1 MSQFADFTSL
11 FNIQRQYLVDLSAI
25 SLDSSYNNVDSTLAL
40 KNQLNT
46 LFNTYNTA
54 LPASSAALDNQSQMY
69 NIIQQEKQRLEEKK
83 KGIDNAYAT
92 QQRLIQL
99 NESYREKNM
108 KYITILII
116 LIIAISIYLAL
127 LMASRNLS
135 FISPFVINLLTAL
148 LISGT
153 VIIIAIIIA
162 RINKRDNMN
171 FQKLLFVPPDNS
183 GNVYGNIY
191 GNVSLTGYATC
202 IGNICCGAGTT
213 WDSATGVCKPTTTS
227 GTTSGTT
234 AGFTLMNGLYGNNNC
249 DKCNGQEVQ
258 YIPYVPFEFDSYAK
272 I

>member
-1 MSQFADFTSL
+1 MPDNNNSADFTSL
-11 FNIQRQYLVDLSAI
+11 FNIQKQYLADLTALTPQSGTTGNYAATLR
-25 SLDSSYNNVDSTLAL
+25 SNLDNLYNSYGN
-40 KNQLNT
+40 
-46 LFNTYNTA
+46 A
-54 LPASSAALDNQSQMY
+54 LPASSAALDNQNQMY
-69 NIIQQEKQRLEEKK
+69 NIIQQEKIRLDTKK
-83 KGIDNAYAT
+83 TGVDSAYAT

-202 IGNICCGAGTT
+202 IGNICCGPETT
-213 WDSATGVCKPTTTS
+213 WDSATGRCKIQTTS
-227 GTTSGTT
+227 
-234 AGFTLMNGLYGNNNC
+234 GFTLMNGLYGNNNC
-249 DKCNGQEVQ
+249 DKCNNPGVQ